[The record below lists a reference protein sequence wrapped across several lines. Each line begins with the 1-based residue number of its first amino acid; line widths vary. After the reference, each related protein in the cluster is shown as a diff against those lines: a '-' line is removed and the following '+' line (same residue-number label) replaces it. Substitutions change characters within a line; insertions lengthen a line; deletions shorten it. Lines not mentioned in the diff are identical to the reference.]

1 MALYWDE
8 IESTLSLEL
17 SVTKNAGKLLYFFNF
32 HAVGYRLTSSW
43 VFNAIAMKCH
53 KTILLCSPVWA
64 GLAVLPTSAASPG
77 HLCQHQDHTQCW
89 ASASNSHPF
98 EPAPQPAQRQFL
110 ILLVH
115 LCFGHPCF
123 TALYRRLMGKRFCQG
138 KEGGRAGGQMFLD
151 IAWHLRNC
159 CSRWRAEKGGTPSL
173 SKVELSSSISFL
185 FPFSTKF

>member
-1 MALYWDE
+1 MPQDNPAVQPGLGWACCAPH
-8 IESTLSLEL
+8 ISSQPRAPVPASGPH
-17 SVTKNAGKLLYFFNF
+17 SVLGFSIQL
-32 HAVGYRLTSSW
+32 
-43 VFNAIAMKCH
+43 
-53 KTILLCSPVWA
+53 
-64 GLAVLPTSAASPG
+64 
-77 HLCQHQDHTQCW
+77 
-89 ASASNSHPF
+89 
-98 EPAPQPAQRQFL
+98 PAPQPAQRQFL